1 MQILITGAAGN
12 MGSLLARHL
21 LASPHRLRLLVHRTP
36 LPFDASVHPKASVCR
51 ADLGDPATLA
61 EPCRTSTAS
70 CTSRGPLRA
79 ATGEV
84 PAADERRLR
93 GEPAGGGAHGRRAQ
107 VRAGELPAR
116 RGRIVARAARCGTHG
131 RHPGSVHAR
140 TRLLAEKRLF
150 AACDGTPMVPV
161 VLRVGAVYARGVKMV
176 EAARWL
182 LRHRLLAVWRR
193 PTWEHLLALPD
204 FHAAAVAA
212 IEGEHVSGV
221 YNLGDDQPVTLQEFL
236 DTVAGHWGF
245 PKPWRLPRWCFP
257 LAGAGCE
264 AFAALFGTAAPL
276 TRDFVT
282 IGMASTWADTSR
294 MKRELLPRLAYPSL
308 REAWSCFE
316 ASRWRTRRRRAE
328 PHLPLHAR
336 LKGAVQACR
345 EAGRETLHQVHHPR
359 LGRDGRDRAPAR
371 DCLQDVRRHALGP

>member
-12 MGSLLARHL
+12 MGSLLTRHL

-61 EPCRTSTAS
+61 EPCRDVE
-70 CTSRGPLRA
+70 CI
-79 ATGEV
+79 V
-84 PAADERRLR
+84 HF
-93 GEPAGGGAHGRRAQ
+93 AG
-107 VRAGELPAR
+107 V
-116 RGRIVARAARCGTHG
+116 
-131 RHPGSVHAR
+131 
-140 TRLLAEKRLF
+140 LF
-150 AACDGTPMVPV
+150 APRPEKFLPRTN
-161 VLRVGAVYARGVKMV
+161 VGYV
-176 EAARWL
+176 EN
-182 LRHRLLAVWRR
+182 
-193 PTWEHLLALPD
+193 LLALPD
-204 FHAAAVAA
+204 FHAAAMAA

-276 TRDFVT
+276 TLDFVT

-308 REAWSCFE
+308 REG
-316 ASRWRTRRRRAE
+316 
-328 PHLPLHAR
+328 LVL
-336 LKGAVQACR
+336 L
-345 EAGRETLHQVHHPR
+345 
-359 LGRDGRDRAPAR
+359 
-371 DCLQDVRRHALGP
+371 

>member
-1 MQILITGAAGN
+1 M
-12 MGSLLARHL
+12 
-21 LASPHRLRLLVHRTP
+21 
-36 LPFDASVHPKASVCR
+36 
-51 ADLGDPATLA
+51 
-61 EPCRTSTAS
+61 
-70 CTSRGPLRA
+70 
-79 ATGEV
+79 
-84 PAADERRLR
+84 
-93 GEPAGGGAHGRRAQ
+93 
-107 VRAGELPAR
+107 
-116 RGRIVARAARCGTHG
+116 
-131 RHPGSVHAR
+131 HAR

-236 DTVAGHWGF
+236 DRVAAHWGF

-308 REAWSCFE
+308 HEG
-316 ASRWRTRRRRAE
+316 
-328 PHLPLHAR
+328 LVL
-336 LKGAVQACR
+336 L
-345 EAGRETLHQVHHPR
+345 
-359 LGRDGRDRAPAR
+359 
-371 DCLQDVRRHALGP
+371 

>member
-12 MGSLLARHL
+12 MGSLLAHHL
-21 LASPHRLRLLVHRTP
+21 LASPHRLRLLV
-36 LPFDASVHPKASVCR
+36 
-51 ADLGDPATLA
+51 
-61 EPCRTSTAS
+61 
-70 CTSRGPLRA
+70 
-79 ATGEV
+79 
-84 PAADERRLR
+84 
-93 GEPAGGGAHGRRAQ
+93 Q
-107 VRAGELPAR
+107 
-116 RGRIVARAARCGTHG
+116 
-131 RHPGSVHAR
+131 R

-294 MKRELLPRLAYPSL
+294 MKRELLPRLRFPA
-308 REAWSCFE
+308 
-316 ASRWRTRRRRAE
+316 
-328 PHLPLHAR
+328 LPGGLV
-336 LKGAVQACR
+336 L
-345 EAGRETLHQVHHPR
+345 L
-359 LGRDGRDRAPAR
+359 
-371 DCLQDVRRHALGP
+371 

>member
-61 EPCRTSTAS
+61 ELCQDVDCIVHFAGVLFAPRPEKFLPRTNV
-70 CTSRGPLRA
+70 GFVENLLA
-79 ATGEV
+79 A
-84 PAADERRLR
+84 
-93 GEPAGGGAHGRRAQ
+93 
-107 VRAGELPAR
+107 
-116 RGRIVARAARCGTHG
+116 ARAAGVRKLVLVSFPHVEGESSPERPAMGRMDGT
-131 RHPGSVHAR
+131 PGSVHAR

-161 VLRVGAVYARGVKMV
+161 VLRVGAVYARDVKMV

-204 FHAAAVAA
+204 F
-212 IEGEHVSGV
+212 
-221 YNLGDDQPVTLQEFL
+221 L
-236 DTVAGHWGF
+236 DTVARHWGF
-245 PKPWRLPRWCFP
+245 PKPWRLPRSCFP
-257 LAGAGCE
+257 LAGACCE

-276 TRDFVT
+276 TRDFIT
-282 IGMASTWADTSR
+282 IGMASSYADTAR

-308 REAWSCFE
+308 REG
-316 ASRWRTRRRRAE
+316 
-328 PHLPLHAR
+328 LVL
-336 LKGAVQACR
+336 
-345 EAGRETLHQVHHPR
+345 
-359 LGRDGRDRAPAR
+359 
-371 DCLQDVRRHALGP
+371 

>member
-36 LPFDASVHPKASVCR
+36 LPFDASVHPNTSVCR
-51 ADLGDPATLA
+51 ADLADPATLA
-61 EPCRTSTAS
+61 EPCRDVDCIVHFAGVLFAPRPEKFLPRTNV
-70 CTSRGPLRA
+70 GYVENLLA
-79 ATGEV
+79 A
-84 PAADERRLR
+84 
-93 GEPAGGGAHGRRAQ
+93 
-107 VRAGELPAR
+107 
-116 RGRIVARAARCGTHG
+116 ARAAGVRKVVLVSFPHVEGESSPERPAMGRTDGT
-131 RHPGSVHAR
+131 PSSVHAR

-150 AACDGTPMVPV
+150 AACDGTLMVPV

-176 EAARWL
+176 EVARWL

-204 FHAAAVAA
+204 FHAAALAA

-236 DTVAGHWGF
+236 DRVAAHWGF

-308 REAWSCFE
+308 REG
-316 ASRWRTRRRRAE
+316 
-328 PHLPLHAR
+328 LVL
-336 LKGAVQACR
+336 L
-345 EAGRETLHQVHHPR
+345 
-359 LGRDGRDRAPAR
+359 
-371 DCLQDVRRHALGP
+371 

>member
-36 LPFDASVHPKASVCR
+36 LPFDASVHPNASVCR
-51 ADLGDPATLA
+51 GDLGDPATLA
-61 EPCRTSTAS
+61 EPCRDVDCIVHFAGVLFAPRPEKFLPRTNV
-70 CTSRGPLRA
+70 GYVENLLA
-79 ATGEV
+79 A
-84 PAADERRLR
+84 
-93 GEPAGGGAHGRRAQ
+93 
-107 VRAGELPAR
+107 
-116 RGRIVARAARCGTHG
+116 ARAAGVRKLVLVSFPHVEGESSPERPAMGRMDGT
-131 RHPGSVHAR
+131 PGSVHAR

-245 PKPWRLPRWCFP
+245 PKPWRLPRW
-257 LAGAGCE
+257 
-264 AFAALFGTAAPL
+264 
-276 TRDFVT
+276 
-282 IGMASTWADTSR
+282 
-294 MKRELLPRLAYPSL
+294 
-308 REAWSCFE
+308 
-316 ASRWRTRRRRAE
+316 
-328 PHLPLHAR
+328 
-336 LKGAVQACR
+336 
-345 EAGRETLHQVHHPR
+345 
-359 LGRDGRDRAPAR
+359 
-371 DCLQDVRRHALGP
+371 

>member
-51 ADLGDPATLA
+51 ADLGDPTTLA
-61 EPCRTSTAS
+61 EPCRDIDCIVHFAGVLFAPRPEKFLPRTNV
-70 CTSRGPLRA
+70 GYVENLLA
-79 ATGEV
+79 A
-84 PAADERRLR
+84 
-93 GEPAGGGAHGRRAQ
+93 
-107 VRAGELPAR
+107 
-116 RGRIVARAARCGTHG
+116 ARAAGVRKFVLVSFPHVEGESSPERPAMGRMDGT
-131 RHPGSVHAR
+131 PGSVHAR
-140 TRLLAEKRLF
+140 TRLQAEKRLF

-221 YNLGDDQPVTLQEFL
+221 YNLGDDEPVTLQEFL

-308 REAWSCFE
+308 REG
-316 ASRWRTRRRRAE
+316 
-328 PHLPLHAR
+328 LVL
-336 LKGAVQACR
+336 L
-345 EAGRETLHQVHHPR
+345 
-359 LGRDGRDRAPAR
+359 
-371 DCLQDVRRHALGP
+371 

>member
-1 MQILITGAAGN
+1 VEN
-12 MGSLLARHL
+12 LLA
-21 LASPHRLRLLVHRTP
+21 A
-36 LPFDASVHPKASVCR
+36 
-51 ADLGDPATLA
+51 
-61 EPCRTSTAS
+61 
-70 CTSRGPLRA
+70 
-79 ATGEV
+79 
-84 PAADERRLR
+84 
-93 GEPAGGGAHGRRAQ
+93 
-107 VRAGELPAR
+107 
-116 RGRIVARAARCGTHG
+116 ARAAGVRKFVLVSFPHVEGESSPERPAMGRMDGT
-131 RHPGSVHAR
+131 PGSVHAR

-308 REAWSCFE
+308 REG
-316 ASRWRTRRRRAE
+316 
-328 PHLPLHAR
+328 LVL
-336 LKGAVQACR
+336 L
-345 EAGRETLHQVHHPR
+345 
-359 LGRDGRDRAPAR
+359 
-371 DCLQDVRRHALGP
+371 